1 MKRIIPGV
9 AAMLM
14 TFALGVGVY
23 GLVWTR
29 SETSTATV
37 EPVVQ
42 DFKLLVESVVP
53 VITPVAEIPNTP
65 ESRIILDYN
74 DVTFYPNG
82 GYSFLGTT
90 PKEFAEVD
98 SFLLE
103 YSDIVDDQPVGAI
116 SVVTKNGDDFE
127 NNVAMFGTVNE
138 GRLTFITAPNSRTGF
153 EYFLDGE
160 FIRKDFDKVN
170 GLKKAVLRG
179 TLMKLRYGKKIAERV
194 VNFRIEQ
201 YGC

>member
-1 MKRIIPGV
+1 MKRIILGV

-14 TFALGVGVY
+14 TFAVGVGVY
-23 GLVWTR
+23 GLIRNR
-29 SETSTATV
+29 SEANTSKI

-42 DFKLLVESVVP
+42 DFKPVVEPVVP
-53 VITPVAEIPNTP
+53 VITPVAELPDTP
-65 ESRIILDYN
+65 KSRIILDYN

-82 GYSFLGTT
+82 GYSFLRAT

-103 YSDIVDDQPVGAI
+103 YSEIVDDQPVGAI
-116 SVVTKNGDDFE
+116 SVVTKNGDEFE

-138 GRLTFITAPNSRTGF
+138 QRLTFITAPNSRTGF
-153 EYFLDGE
+153 EYFFDGE
-160 FIRKDFDKVN
+160 FIRKDFDAVN
-170 GLKKAVLRG
+170 GLEKAVLRG
-179 TLMKLRYGKKIAERV
+179 TLMKIRYGKKIAQRL